1 MENVKFP
8 QNVYS
13 LSMVKPA
20 NAMIS
25 TLELVLN
32 VPVTDYFY
40 IILVKILI
48 YDYQIKKKHF
58 YGLVYLIEYV
68 LAYGP

>member
-8 QNVYS
+8 QTVYS

-48 YDYQIKKKHF
+48 YDYQIKKTFLWPRLSH
-58 YGLVYLIEYV
+58 
-68 LAYGP
+68 

>member
-48 YDYQIKKKHF
+48 YDYQIKKNIF
-58 YGLVYLIEYV
+58 MASFISLNMR
-68 LAYGP
+68 

>member
-48 YDYQIKKKHF
+48 YDYQIKKNIF
-58 YGLVYLIEYV
+58 MASFISLNM
-68 LAYGP
+68 P